1 MAKKKIFKLVLV
13 TTFRKHVEVEA
24 ETEEEAIEQLEND
37 VDEFNSSTDTLDFE
51 TTVELDD

>member
-1 MAKKKIFKLVLV
+1 MSKKKIFKLVLV